1 MAERVVIVGAGQ
13 AGVQVA
19 VSLRQLKFEGEIL
32 LIGEEPH
39 PPYQRPP
46 LSKKYLVG
54 EMEAA
59 RTWLRSEAYYER
71 SRIDLRL
78 ATRVQAVDRA
88 RRTVE
93 LEGGAREPYDALV
106 LATGSRA
113 RTLPIPGA
121 TLPGVLFLR
130 TLADADRIR
139 ARAAPGLRAVVVGGG
154 YIGLEVAASLIA
166 LGCRV
171 TVLEAQARVLN
182 RVVGEPVSAFFDRE
196 HRGRGVEIRTGVG
209 VEAIAGDDRVR
220 EVLLADGARV
230 PADLV
235 VIGVGAVPD
244 DDLARAAGL
253 EIGNGVVVDE
263 RGRTSDERI
272 FAAGDLTD
280 HPNPLFGRR
289 LRLESVHNAMAQ
301 AKTVAQAVLGEAAAY
316 AEVPWFWS
324 DQYDLKLQ
332 IAGISGPEVEIVLR
346 GDPASRSFACLHLV
360 DDRLVAIDAINRG
373 ADFLAAQRLIGD
385 GRRLDLARARHPD
398 VALREAVM

>member
-46 LSKKYLVG
+46 LSKKYLMG

-121 TLPGVLFLR
+121 ALPGVLFLR

-139 ARAAPGLRAVVVGGG
+139 ARAAPGLRAAVVGGG

-209 VEAIAGDDRVR
+209 VEALGGDDRVR

-230 PADLV
+230 AADLV

-263 RGRTSDERI
+263 HGRTSDERI

-289 LRLESVHNAMAQ
+289 LRLESVHNAIAQ

-346 GDPASRSFACLHLV
+346 GDPADRSFACLHLV

-385 GRRLDLARARHPD
+385 GRRLDLARARDPD